1 MKKNVSKKD
10 SKKEPKKD
18 IFRYF
23 SFWSTD
29 LFLKIVS
36 LGLATVLWFFIG
48 GEDTIE
54 KTVRVPVEVI
64 NLPRDLVISNQFKN
78 EIEVSLTGPRSV
90 VLGLNKQKLT
100 RQVDLSKATPG
111 TMVLENDN
119 QHIDVPRSLTVQR
132 VQPASIILS
141 IDKLIQKQFRVVSN
155 TVGNV
160 ADGYEVRQVR
170 MNPDYIVITGPETLL
185 RQSDE
190 LQSSY
195 ISINGLKSSEQR
207 QVPLELAPALV
218 DLIGETSV
226 TADIIIAPITT
237 TKVLNVTIKNDSVGD
252 FEPHLISVTAQI
264 PNLLLESGEAPE
276 TFLEAT
282 VEAADRTGRMKV
294 VVVPQNNDNLP
305 VKVLS
310 IIPAYVQKIGHE
322 EENVASESVSD
333 KESASE

>member
-1 MKKNVSKKD
+1 MKNIF
-10 SKKEPKKD
+10 SKKESSGG
-18 IFRYF
+18 ILRYF

-36 LGLATVLWFFIG
+36 LGLAITLWFFVG

-54 KTVRVPVEVI
+54 KTVRVPVEII
-64 NLPRDLVISNQFKN
+64 NLPRDLVISNQYKN

-90 VLGLNKQKLT
+90 VLDLNKQKLT
-100 RQVDLSKATPG
+100 RQVDLSQVTPG
-111 TMVLENDN
+111 TLVLENDN

-141 IDKLIQKQFRVVSN
+141 IDKLIQKQFRVMAN

-160 ADGYEVRQVR
+160 ADGYEVRQIR

-195 ISINGLKSSEQR
+195 ISINGLKTSEQM

-226 TADIIIAPITT
+226 TADIMIAPITT
-237 TKVLNVTIKNDSVGD
+237 TKVVNVEVKSDSLGEL
-252 FEPHLISVTAQI
+252 EPNLIAVTAKF
-264 PNLLLESGEAPE
+264 PDLLLESGEAPE
-276 TFLEAT
+276 TFLHAKVMAE
-282 VEAADRTGRMKV
+282 DRNGKMKV
-294 VVVPQNNDNLP
+294 VVVPRNNENLP
-305 VKVLS
+305 VTVLS
-310 IIPAYVQKIGHE
+310 VVPAYVQRVGGKIEGAADNE
-322 EENVASESVSD
+322 
-333 KESASE
+333 

>member
-1 MKKNVSKKD
+1 MKNKF
-10 SKKEPKKD
+10 SKKESSSG
-18 IFRYF
+18 ILRFF
-23 SFWSTD
+23 SFGSTD

-36 LGLATVLWFFIG
+36 LALAIVLWFFVG

-78 EIEVSLTGPRSV
+78 EIEVSLSGPRSV

-100 RQVDLSKATPG
+100 RQVDLSQATPG

-119 QHIDVPRSLTVQR
+119 EHIVVPRSLTVQR

-141 IDKLIQKQFRVVSN
+141 IDKLIQKQFRVMAN

-160 ADGYEVRQVR
+160 ADGFEVQQIR

-195 ISINGLKSSEQR
+195 ISINGLKTSQQM

-226 TADIIIAPITT
+226 TADIMIAPIAT
-237 TKVLNVTIKNDSVGD
+237 TKVVNIPVKSDAMGEL
-252 FEPHLISVTAQI
+252 EPNLISVTAKI
-264 PNLLLESGEAPE
+264 PDLLLETGEAPE
-276 TFLEAT
+276 TFLHAKVME
-282 VEAADRTGRMKV
+282 ADRTGRMKV
-294 VVVPQNNDNLP
+294 VVVPRNNDNLP
-305 VKVLS
+305 INILS
-310 IIPAYVQKIGHE
+310 IIPAYVQQAGGSQDTAQPELGADSI
-322 EENVASESVSD
+322 ENTD
-333 KESASE
+333 N